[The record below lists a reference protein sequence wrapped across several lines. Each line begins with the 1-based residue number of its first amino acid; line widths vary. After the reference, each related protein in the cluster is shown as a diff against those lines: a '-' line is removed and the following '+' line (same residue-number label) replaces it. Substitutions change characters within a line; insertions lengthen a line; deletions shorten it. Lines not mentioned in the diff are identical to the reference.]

1 LPLVALG
8 TPALTACSPS
18 AMTYADDVRST
29 WRKLDHSPGPP
40 ASAMRELVRYATL
53 APSSHNTQCWR
64 FTVDSQR
71 VTIRPDFARRCPSVD
86 PDDHHLFVSL
96 GCATENLV
104 QAAAAVGLH
113 ADVAVD
119 SASGTVSVSLAASP
133 SVAASPLFA
142 AITHRQCTRSVY
154 DGRGVSRADLAL
166 LESAAQGRGHSLH
179 LQTAPAQIER
189 VLEFVIA
196 GNTAQM
202 NDAGFMNELQHW
214 IRFNDADAV
223 RTGDGLF
230 SRASGNP
237 AIPGWLGPAMM
248 RLVFTAKGEND
259 KYARELRSSAGLA
272 IFVSDSSDREHWVD
286 AGRAYQRFVLQATAL
301 GIKTAMVNQAV
312 EVGAVRGAF
321 RQAMGLDGRPDLV
334 VRFGYAPEM
343 PRSLRRPVAAVID

>member
-1 LPLVALG
+1 
-8 TPALTACSPS
+8 
-18 AMTYADDVRST
+18 
-29 WRKLDHSPGPP
+29 
-40 ASAMRELVRYATL
+40 MRELVRYATL

-64 FTVDSQR
+64 FTIDPHR

-96 GCATENLV
+96 GCAAENLV
-104 QAAAAVGLH
+104 QAAAAVGLQ

-119 SASGTVSVSLAASP
+119 SASGIVSVSLAPARTIS
-133 SVAASPLFA
+133 ASPLFA

-154 DGRGVSRADLAL
+154 DGRRVSTADLAL
-166 LESAAQGRGHSLH
+166 LASAAQGSGHSVH
-179 LQTAPAQIER
+179 FQTTPAQVER
-189 VLEFVIA
+189 VLEFVVA

-202 NDAGFMNELQHW
+202 NDAGFMDELRHW
-214 IRFNDADAV
+214 IRFNDADAA

-237 AIPGWLGPAMM
+237 AIPGWLGPTMM

-272 IFVSDSSDREHWVD
+272 IFVSESSDREHWVD
-286 AGRAYQRFVLQATAL
+286 AGRAYQRFALQARVL

-312 EVGAVRGAF
+312 EVRAVRGAF
-321 RQAMGLDGRPDLV
+321 TQAMGLGGRPDLV
-334 VRFGYAPEM
+334 VRFGYASDM